1 MTSSLDQFEDAT
13 PAAHH
18 QSLPAIVAP
27 RQPGTFIDDIQEEEH
42 LIMGQEAYEE
52 GEEYDDDEW
61 NEEDEMDQRI
71 NDMLDAGMD
80 EINDQDWDVL
90 SGGTLTTF
98 YAPIPNPY
106 IF

>member
-42 LIMGQEAYEE
+42 LIMGSVRRRR
-52 GEEYDDDEW
+52 
-61 NEEDEMDQRI
+61 RI
-71 NDMLDAGMD
+71 RR
-80 EINDQDWDVL
+80 
-90 SGGTLTTF
+90 
-98 YAPIPNPY
+98 
-106 IF
+106 